1 MDSASSPPPPSSS
14 PLKQPTGQVLDG
26 SEIMELVAN
35 NHVFSSFIDHKF
47 HELDTDKDGKLSLK
61 ELHPAVAD
69 IGAALGLPPHG
80 TSSDSDNIYSEVLNE
95 FTHGSRK
102 KVNKTEFKEVLSDIL
117 LGMAAGLK
125 RDPIVILRID
135 GEDLLEFISGPAY
148 EPEMVATFS
157 QIELPEGSLH
167 DYLVKAF
174 ESLTVEQGMPPPAD
188 PWVVSEI
195 VEPALESCAA
205 GENWDKPVS
214 QEAFLL
220 EFKRAAEH
228 VAQRLKEQPVI
239 VAHSENTFDGS
250 SIRRLF
256 FNKFELDKSLNT
268 ALQSVPKDKTG
279 KLPKEHLQL
288 ALDLVA
294 PLAGLPPLGVL
305 DEMDKLLGDV
315 FKMVDA
321 DDGKAVKED
330 EFKKLL
336 TEILGA
342 VMLQLESNPIS
353 VSSNSVVHEPLAC
366 SSTLLTP
373 SSQ

>member
-1 MDSASSPPPPSSS
+1 MDPLSSSPSSS
-14 PLKQPTGQVLDG
+14 SKPQVLDG

-35 NHVFSSFIDHKF
+35 NHLFSSFVDHKF
-47 HELDTDKDGKLSLK
+47 QDLDTDKDGKLSLQ

-69 IGAALGLPPHG
+69 IGYDS
-80 TSSDSDNIYSEVLNE
+80 TSDFVSMSLLSNMSSLVQTVPILVLNE
-95 FTHGSRK
+95 FTHGSRD
-102 KVNKTEFKEVLSDIL
+102 KVSKTEFKEVLSDIL

-125 RDPIVILRID
+125 RDPIVILRMD
-135 GEDLLEFISGPAY
+135 GEDLLEFINSSAY
-148 EPEMVATFS
+148 EPEMIATFS
-157 QIELPEGSLH
+157 EINLPEGSLH
-167 DYLVKAF
+167 DYIVKAF
-174 ESLTVEQGMPPPAD
+174 ENLTVEQGMPPPSD
-188 PWVVSEI
+188 SWVMSDI
-195 VEPALESCAA
+195 IEPALESCAA

-214 QEAFLL
+214 QEIFLF

-250 SIRRLF
+250 SIRRLLS
-256 FNKFELDKSLNT
+256 NKFELDKSLNT
-268 ALQSVPKDKTG
+268 ALQSVPRDKTG

-294 PLAGLPPLGVL
+294 PLAGLPPLGAL
-305 DEMDKLLGDV
+305 DEMDKLLLDV

-321 DDGKAVKED
+321 DDGKVVKED

-342 VMLQLESNPIS
+342 VMLQLEGSPIS

-373 SSQ
+373 PS

>member
-1 MDSASSPPPPSSS
+1 
-14 PLKQPTGQVLDG
+14 
-26 SEIMELVAN
+26 
-35 NHVFSSFIDHKF
+35 
-47 HELDTDKDGKLSLK
+47 
-61 ELHPAVAD
+61 
-69 IGAALGLPPHG
+69 
-80 TSSDSDNIYSEVLNE
+80 
-95 FTHGSRK
+95 
-102 KVNKTEFKEVLSDIL
+102 
-117 LGMAAGLK
+117 MAAGLK

-135 GEDLLEFISGPAY
+135 GEDLLEFINSPAY

-157 QIELPEGSLH
+157 QINLPEGSLH
-167 DYLVKAF
+167 DYIFKAF
-174 ESLTVEQGMPPPAD
+174 ENLTVEQGMPPPSD
-188 PWVVSEI
+188 PWVMSDI
-195 VEPALESCAA
+195 VEPALEFCDV

-214 QEAFLL
+214 QETFLL

-250 SIRRLF
+250 SIRRLLS
-256 FNKFELDKSLNT
+256 NKFELDKSLNT

-288 ALDLVA
+288 ALDLVG
-294 PLAGLPPLGVL
+294 PLAGLPPLGAIN
-305 DEMDKLLGDV
+305 EMDKLLLDV

-342 VMLQLESNPIS
+342 VMLQLEGNPIS

-373 SSQ
+373 SS

>member
-1 MDSASSPPPPSSS
+1 MDPLPSSPSSS
-14 PLKQPTGQVLDG
+14 SKPQVLDG

-35 NHVFSSFIDHKF
+35 NHLFSSFVDHKF
-47 HELDTDKDGKLSLK
+47 HDLDTDKDGKLSLQ

-69 IGAALGLPPHG
+69 IGAALGLPPQG
-80 TSSDSDNIYSEVLNE
+80 TSLDSDNIYSQVLNE
-95 FTHGSRK
+95 FTHGSRD
-102 KVNKTEFKEVLSDIL
+102 KVSKTEFKEVLSDIL

-125 RDPIVILRID
+125 RDPIVILRMD
-135 GEDLLEFISGPAY
+135 GEDLLEFINSSAY

-157 QIELPEGSLH
+157 EINLPEGSLQ
-167 DYLVKAF
+167 DYIVKAF
-174 ESLTVEQGMPPPAD
+174 EDLTVEQGMPPPSD
-188 PWVVSEI
+188 SWVMSDI
-195 VEPALESCAA
+195 IEPALESCAA

-214 QEAFLL
+214 QEIFLL
-220 EFKRAAEH
+220 AFKRAAVH
-228 VAQRLKEQPVI
+228 IAQRLKEQPVI

-250 SIRRLF
+250 SIRRLLS
-256 FNKFELDKSLNT
+256 NKFELDKSLNA
-268 ALQSVPKDKTG
+268 ALQTVPRDKTG

-294 PLAGLPPLGVL
+294 PLAGLPPLGAL
-305 DEMDKLLGDV
+305 DEMDKLLLDV

-321 DDGKAVKED
+321 DDGKVVKEE

-342 VMLQLESNPIS
+342 VMLQLEGNPIS

-373 SSQ
+373 PS

>member
-1 MDSASSPPPPSSS
+1 MDSASSPPSSSSS
-14 PLKQPTGQVLDG
+14 PLKRPTGQVLDG
-26 SEIMELVAN
+26 SEIMELVGN
-35 NHVFSSFIDHKF
+35 NHVFSSFVHHKF
-47 HELDTDKDGKLSLK
+47 HELDTDKDGKLSLQ
-61 ELHPAVAD
+61 ELHPTIAD
-69 IGAALGLPPHG
+69 IGAALGLPPPA
-80 TSSDSDNIYSEVLNE
+80 TSSGSDGIYSEVINE
-95 FTHGSRK
+95 FTHGSRE
-102 KVNKTEFKEVLSDIL
+102 KVSKTEFKKVLSDIL

-135 GEDLLEFISGPAY
+135 GEDLLEFINSPAY
-148 EPEMVATFS
+148 EPEMIAIFS
-157 QIELPEGSLH
+157 KIEQSEETPH
-167 DYLVKAF
+167 DNIIKAF
-174 ESLTVEQGMPPPAD
+174 QNLTVEQGMPPPSD
-188 PWVVSEI
+188 SWVMSDI
-195 VEPALESCAA
+195 VEPALESCAL
-205 GENWDKPVS
+205 GENWSKPVS
-214 QEAFLL
+214 QETFLL

-250 SIRRLF
+250 GIRRLLS
-256 FNKFELDKSLNT
+256 NKFELDKSLNT

-294 PLAGLPPLGVL
+294 PLAGLPPLGAL
-305 DEMDKLLGDV
+305 DEMDKLVVDA
-315 FKMVDA
+315 FKMVAA

-342 VMLQLESNPIS
+342 VMLQLESNPIL

-373 SSQ
+373 SS

>member
-1 MDSASSPPPPSSS
+1 MDSASSPPSSSSS
-14 PLKQPTGQVLDG
+14 PLKRPTGQVLDG

-35 NHVFSSFIDHKF
+35 NQVFSSFVDHKF

-69 IGAALGLPPHG
+69 IGAALGLPPQG
-80 TSSDSDNIYSEVLNE
+80 TSLDSDNIYSEVLNE
-95 FTHGSRK
+95 FTHGSK
-102 KVNKTEFKEVLSDIL
+102 DKVSKTEFKEVLSDIL

-135 GEDLLEFISGPAY
+135 GEDLLEFINSPAY
-148 EPEMVATFS
+148 EPEMIATFS
-157 QIELPEGSLH
+157 QIHLPEGSLR
-167 DYLVKAF
+167 DDIVKAF
-174 ESLTVEQGMPPPAD
+174 ENLTVEQGMPPPSD
-188 PWVVSEI
+188 PWVVSDI
-195 VEPALESCAA
+195 VEPALVSCAA

-214 QEAFLL
+214 QETFLL

-250 SIRRLF
+250 SIRRLLS
-256 FNKFELDKSLNT
+256 NKFELDKSLNT
-268 ALQSVPKDKTG
+268 AIQSVPKDKTG
-279 KLPKEHLQL
+279 KLAKEHLQL

-294 PLAGLPPLGVL
+294 PLAGLPPLGAL
-305 DEMDKLLGDV
+305 DEMDKLLLDV
-315 FKMVDA
+315 FEMVDA

-342 VMLQLESNPIS
+342 VMLQLEANPIS

-373 SSQ
+373 ST

>member
-1 MDSASSPPPPSSS
+1 MYC
-14 PLKQPTGQVLDG
+14 T
-26 SEIMELVAN
+26 
-35 NHVFSSFIDHKF
+35 
-47 HELDTDKDGKLSLK
+47 
-61 ELHPAVAD
+61 
-69 IGAALGLPPHG
+69 
-80 TSSDSDNIYSEVLNE
+80 YSEFPSLSVECQVINE
-95 FTHGSRK
+95 FTHGSRE
-102 KVNKTEFKEVLSDIL
+102 KVSKTEFKKVLSDIL

-135 GEDLLEFISGPAY
+135 GEDLLEFINSPAY
-148 EPEMVATFS
+148 EPEMIAIFS
-157 QIELPEGSLH
+157 KIEQSEETPH
-167 DYLVKAF
+167 DNIIKAF
-174 ESLTVEQGMPPPAD
+174 QNLTVEQGMPPPSD
-188 PWVVSEI
+188 SWVMSDI
-195 VEPALESCAA
+195 VEPALESCAL
-205 GENWDKPVS
+205 GENWSKPVS
-214 QEAFLL
+214 QETFLL

-250 SIRRLF
+250 GIRRLLS
-256 FNKFELDKSLNT
+256 NKFELDKSLNT

-294 PLAGLPPLGVL
+294 PLAGLPPLGAL
-305 DEMDKLLGDV
+305 DEMDKLVVDA
-315 FKMVDA
+315 FKMVAA

-342 VMLQLESNPIS
+342 VMLQLESNPIL

-373 SSQ
+373 SS

>member
-1 MDSASSPPPPSSS
+1 MDTVSSSPSSSSS
-14 PLKQPTGQVLDG
+14 PLKRSTGQILDG

-35 NHVFSSFIDHKF
+35 KHVFSSFVDHKF

-69 IGAALGLPPHG
+69 IGAALGLPPQG
-80 TSSDSDNIYSEVLNE
+80 TSLDSDNIYSEVLSE
-95 FTHGSRK
+95 FTHGSRE
-102 KVNKTEFKEVLSDIL
+102 KVSKTEFKAVLSDFL

-135 GEDLLEFISGPAY
+135 GEDLLEFINGPAY

-157 QIELPEGSLH
+157 QIELPEGSLR
-167 DYLVKAF
+167 DYIVKAF
-174 ESLTVEQGMPPPAD
+174 EYLTVEQGMPPLSD
-188 PWVVSEI
+188 PWVMSDI
-195 VEPALESCAA
+195 VEPALEFCAA
-205 GENWDKPVS
+205 AENWDKPVS
-214 QEAFLL
+214 PETLL

-250 SIRRLF
+250 SIRRLIS
-256 FNKFELDKSLNT
+256 NKFELDKSLNT
-268 ALQSVPKDKTG
+268 ALRSVPKDKNG

-294 PLAGLPPLGVL
+294 PLAGLPPLGAL
-305 DEMDKLLGDV
+305 DEMDKLLVGV
-315 FKMVDA
+315 FKMVDP
-321 DDGKAVKED
+321 DDRKAVKED

-342 VMLQLESNPIS
+342 VMLQLEGNPIS
-353 VSSNSVVHEPLAC
+353 VSSSSVVHEPLAC
-366 SSTLLTP
+366 SSSLLTP
-373 SSQ
+373 SS

>member
-1 MDSASSPPPPSSS
+1 MSSMCS
-14 PLKQPTGQVLDG
+14 
-26 SEIMELVAN
+26 LVQQS
-35 NHVFSSFIDHKF
+35 VSVVVR
-47 HELDTDKDGKLSLK
+47 SLN
-61 ELHPAVAD
+61 
-69 IGAALGLPPHG
+69 
-80 TSSDSDNIYSEVLNE
+80 SDNFCSGWGFSGWYV
-95 FTHGSRK
+95 
-102 KVNKTEFKEVLSDIL
+102 
-117 LGMAAGLK
+117 GMAAGLK

-135 GEDLLEFISGPAY
+135 GEDLLEFINSPAY
-148 EPEMVATFS
+148 EAEMVAIFS
-157 QIELPEGSLH
+157 KIEQSEETLH
-167 DYLVKAF
+167 DNIVKAF
-174 ESLTVEQGMPPPAD
+174 QNLTVEQGMPPPSD
-188 PWVVSEI
+188 SWVMSDI
-195 VEPALESCAA
+195 VEPALESCAL
-205 GENWDKPVS
+205 GENWGKPVS
-214 QEAFLL
+214 QETFLL

-250 SIRRLF
+250 SIRRLLS
-256 FNKFELDKSLNT
+256 NKFELDKSLNT

-294 PLAGLPPLGVL
+294 PLAGLPPLGAL
-305 DEMDKLLGDV
+305 DEMDKLVVDA
-315 FKMVDA
+315 FKMVAA

-342 VMLQLESNPIS
+342 VMLQLESNPIL

-373 SSQ
+373 SS

>member
-1 MDSASSPPPPSSS
+1 MYC
-14 PLKQPTGQVLDG
+14 T
-26 SEIMELVAN
+26 
-35 NHVFSSFIDHKF
+35 
-47 HELDTDKDGKLSLK
+47 
-61 ELHPAVAD
+61 
-69 IGAALGLPPHG
+69 
-80 TSSDSDNIYSEVLNE
+80 YSEFPSLSAECQVINE
-95 FTHGSRK
+95 FTHGSRE
-102 KVNKTEFKEVLSDIL
+102 KVSKTEFKKVLSDIL

-135 GEDLLEFISGPAY
+135 GEDLLEFINSPAY
-148 EPEMVATFS
+148 EAEMVAIFS
-157 QIELPEGSLH
+157 KIEQSEETLH
-167 DYLVKAF
+167 DNIVKAF
-174 ESLTVEQGMPPPAD
+174 QNLTVEQGMPPPSD
-188 PWVVSEI
+188 SWVMSDI
-195 VEPALESCAA
+195 VEPALESCAL
-205 GENWDKPVS
+205 GENWGKPVS
-214 QEAFLL
+214 QETFLL

-250 SIRRLF
+250 SIRRLLS
-256 FNKFELDKSLNT
+256 NKFELDKSLNT

-294 PLAGLPPLGVL
+294 PLAGLPPLGAL
-305 DEMDKLLGDV
+305 DEMDKLVVDA
-315 FKMVDA
+315 FKMVAA

-342 VMLQLESNPIS
+342 VMLQLESNPIL

-373 SSQ
+373 SS